1 MNLRQAAQQALNAL
15 EETGT
20 CPKDWPLQYEK
31 EEKAITALRTA
42 LAEPEQ
48 QPQRVHPLDMP
59 LEVFVANLST
69 RPRNI
74 INAEMM
80 YFTHSGDE
88 FMKPPFTV
96 RHLMMFSR
104 KELRA
109 WPNLGKRS
117 LNEIEEWLRN
127 LGLQLWEKHDER
139 SLKLLREHPTYYTA
153 PTPRKPLTDEQM
165 RECAQAM
172 NAEPLAEGWP
182 ELIKFARAIE
192 RAHGIG
198 EQT

>member
-1 MNLRQAAQQALNAL
+1 MNLREAAQQALDAL
-15 EETGT
+15 QETAT
-20 CPKDWPLQYEK
+20 CPKNWPLQYEK
-31 EEKAITALRTA
+31 EEKAIVALRAA
-42 LAEPEQ
+42 LVEPEP
-48 QPQRVHPLDMP
+48 QPRRVHPLDTP

-153 PTPRKPLTDEQM
+153 PAPQSEPQTTHWQGCEEVHP
-165 RECAQAM
+165 ECKEK
-172 NAEPLAEGWP
+172 NA
-182 ELIKFARAIE
+182 
-192 RAHGIG
+192 
-198 EQT
+198 